1 LVDCWGLVSFPIFEI
16 LLAALAPPNRISKIV
31 SISFYDVNVSAV
43 DDLLAG
49 CDVSTVTAR
58 EPHRGIYS
66 TLSKDRWHRI
76 LLSEPA
82 NELTPVFIAA

>member
-1 LVDCWGLVSFPIFEI
+1 LFPILDL

-31 SISFYDVNVSAV
+31 SIAFYDVNVSAV
-43 DDLLAG
+43 DDLFAS
-49 CDVSTVTAR
+49 CDISTVTAR
-58 EPHRGIYS
+58 EPHRRIYS

-76 LLSEPA
+76 LLLEPA

>member
-1 LVDCWGLVSFPIFEI
+1 LFPILDL
-16 LLAALAPPNRISKIV
+16 LLAAFTPPNRISKIV
-31 SISFYDVNVSAV
+31 GITFYDVNVSAV
-43 DDLLAG
+43 DDLFAG
-49 CDVSTVTAR
+49 CDISTVTAR
-58 EPHRGIYS
+58 KPHRGIYS